1 MAGAEESDANGGLGE
16 GRAVEHAAMRKA
28 SQARAVSVQTS
39 ATYRAAHRGDINA
52 AAAERLKDGAQR
64 ESFRI
69 RNAMAARKY
78 RATRKLAI
86 KERRATKRKADTAWA
101 AKERA
106 RVAEARRK
114 QVQYLDELLQLQDCG
129 AMGKGIVAKCQV
141 RKGTVIP
148 LTTVALRKARKQD
161 RSYQVDS
168 SYISVNSVSWDTLT
182 VDGVVL
188 DAHPKLVK
196 GRVEESWL
204 YGSYI
209 NEATQNKD
217 VNCELFPAPHNT
229 AYTITA
235 AHREDT
241 VLVGA
246 LVVVAKTIEVGQQ
259 LLTHYGNKCGR
270 DGYTVEKRANMPP
283 EVEQFGLDVLE
294 VMQANHVKYD
304 LTGKCKVME
313 FGVADV

>member
-1 MAGAEESDANGGLGE
+1 MDGAEESDANGGLGDV
-16 GRAVEHAAMRKA
+16 AVDDPAMRKA
-28 SQARAVSVQTS
+28 SRARAVSVQTS
-39 ATYRAAHRGDINA
+39 ATYRAAHRDAINA

-64 ESFRI
+64 EKSRI
-69 RNAMAARKY
+69 RNAIAARKY
-78 RATRKLAI
+78 RATKKLAI
-86 KERRATKRKADTAWA
+86 KERRATKRKADIAWA
-101 AKERA
+101 AKEKT

-141 RKGTVIP
+141 KKGTVVP
-148 LTTVALRKARKQD
+148 LTTVALRKGRKQD

-168 SYISVNSVSWDTLT
+168 SYISVNSKSWDTLT

-196 GRVEESWL
+196 DRVEETWL

-217 VNCELFPAPHNT
+217 VNCELFAAPHNT

-235 AHREDT
+235 AQREDT

-246 LVVVAKTIEVGQQ
+246 LVVVTKAIEVGQQ
-259 LLTHYGNKCGR
+259 LLTHYGNKCAR
-270 DGYTVEKRANMPP
+270 VEYTVERRANMPP

-294 VMQANHVKYD
+294 VMQAKHVKYD
-304 LTGKCKVME
+304 LSGKCKVME
-313 FGVADV
+313 FGAAVV